1 MAKPYLESLQSSPEF
16 SPDFA
21 ECIAVLAG
29 HLDAAKLQIQRLA

>member
-1 MAKPYLESLQSSPEF
+1 MANQYLKSLRSNPEF

-21 ECIAVLAG
+21 VCIAALAG